1 MSVKISKLSEYAKVA
16 ALWSIDSVKK
26 IEKNGSAMGE
36 NNKIYNSVDDYKT
49 DTRKQLISVMAQCGL
64 EGDIS
69 IDDAM
74 KILFPVMKAKEN
86 KHV

>member
-1 MSVKISKLSEYAKVA
+1 
-16 ALWSIDSVKK
+16 
-26 IEKNGSAMGE
+26 MGE

>member
-1 MSVKISKLSEYAKVA
+1 MSVKISKLSQYAKVS
-16 ALWSIDSVKK
+16 ALWSIDSVSK

-49 DTRKQLISVMAQCGL
+49 DTKKQLISVMAQCGL

-74 KILFPVMKAKEN
+74 EILFPVVKAKEN